1 MSFKSPVSVNRR
13 RLLQGGAGMA
23 AALGTA
29 ALPRPARA
37 EASERRFLFVFVN
50 GGWDLTW
57 GLLPMF
63 DNPRVDCPDEGS
75 SSATAGDI
83 IYVDGPGR
91 PDVRRFFQRWG
102 NQTCM
107 LHGFEVRS
115 VAHFNCRRLV
125 FTGENGAFSDDW
137 PTLIAAN
144 GAGPGTTMP
153 HLIVSGPGFAANYPE
168 LVGRVGTDGQL
179 GAMLNL
185 DMLSRRDV
193 PLAPLQD
200 SSRSAVASY
209 LAQRA
214 AGLQAAASTSGQ
226 TDLLQQLSAIR
237 DNVPHLEAAFADTTI
252 RTAETFPQQLMLAC
266 DVLERGVS
274 RCCVVRHN
282 GFRNTTWDS
291 HGGIEGQVLHY
302 QDLFSGLLTL
312 MDELDSRPGLFGGS
326 LLMDTTVVVVSEMS
340 RHPKLN
346 GSRGKD
352 HWPWTSAMLMG
363 SGVAGGRM
371 VGRYDDDVFGIY
383 IDPETGEESASGL
396 RMQSRHFGATLLDLA
411 GIDPTPY
418 FAQETPPIRA
428 VKL

>member
-1 MSFKSPVSVNRR
+1 
-13 RLLQGGAGMA
+13 MA
-23 AALGTA
+23 AALGA
-29 ALPRPARA
+29 GLVPRAARA
-37 EASERRFLFVFVN
+37 DASERRFLFVFVN

-57 GLLPMF
+57 GLVPMF
-63 DNPRVDCPDEGS
+63 DNPRVDCPEDGS
-75 SSATAGDI
+75 ERATAGDLV
-83 IYVDGPGR
+83 YVDGPER
-91 PDVRRFFQRWG
+91 MAVDEFFQLWG
-102 NQTCM
+102 DKTCM

-125 FTGENGAFSDDW
+125 FTGDPGAYSDDW

-144 GAGPGTTMP
+144 GAGPGSALP
-153 HLIVSGPGFAANYPE
+153 HLIVSGPGFASSYPE

-179 GAMLNL
+179 GAMLDL
-185 DMLSRRDV
+185 DIMSRRDV
-193 PLAPLQD
+193 PLAPLEG
-200 SSRSAVASY
+200 SSRAAVASY
-209 LAQRA
+209 LAQRSA
-214 AGLQAAASTSGQ
+214 RLQAAATTAGHA
-226 TDLLQQLSAIR
+226 DLLQRMSDIR
-237 DNVPHLEAAFADTTI
+237 AKVPALEAAFADTAVSS
-252 RTAETFPQQLMLAC
+252 AETFPEQLMLAC

-291 HGGIEGQVLHY
+291 HGGIQGQALHY

-312 MDELDSRPGLFGGS
+312 MDELDTRPGLFGGS

-340 RHPKLN
+340 RYPKLN
-346 GSRGKD
+346 GTRGKD

-363 SGVAGGRM
+363 AGVAGGRM
-371 VGRYDDDVFGIY
+371 VGRYDSDVFGIY
-383 IDPETGEESASGL
+383 MDPDTGEETASGV

-411 GIDPTPY
+411 GIDPAPY